1 MNTLKFSTDVPEKI
15 TQIVL
20 PIISKDILPKVLP
33 NVDWKNIDFEAKKG
47 ENLSIF
53 HNSKKY
59 YLVGLGESP
68 TFGSTLETITKASI
82 NRLDKF
88 SKEIAIDFTG
98 LNSERNFRELLD
110 ATVNG
115 FISGTYDISLYKS
128 DKKDSAFQFSEIH
141 LICEGSELN
150 QEAGNRG
157 KQTAEVQHSI
167 MDLVNAP
174 ANYMQPKHLAEWTVE
189 SGKKY
194 DYEVK
199 IIDKAEAERIGLHSF
214 LSVNRGSSTEPKF
227 IIAEY
232 KPKNPTEKLKKIGL
246 VGKGVTY
253 DTGGLSIKTAGMHYM
268 KSDMGGAA
276 MVLGTLE
283 LVARLQLPVHLIVIV
298 PATENDVDANST
310 KPGDVIGS
318 YSGKTI
324 EVIDTDAEGRLVLA
338 DGLNYMV
345 KNYSPEILIDAA
357 TLTGSSVRALGEK
370 VAAMF
375 STDKELGA
383 QFVKIGEDTEEYV
396 WELPLWDFYAREMDS
411 DIADIKNFHGKPT
424 AGSITAAK
432 FLQFFTENHSK
443 WLHFDIAGV
452 AFGSSPYGKDKNAT
466 GYGARLLMEFLR
478 KMD

>member
-1 MNTLKFSTDVPEKI
+1 MNMLHFSTEVSA
-15 TQIVL
+15 QISQ
-20 PIISKDILPKVLP
+20 IIIPVTSKKTLTEIIPDL
-33 NVDWKNIDFEAKKG
+33 DWENIDFEAKKG
-47 ENLSIF
+47 ENLSVF
-53 HNSKKY
+53 HNAKKY
-59 YLVGLGESP
+59 YLFGLGESP
-68 TFGSTLETITKASI
+68 TFESTLHVFIKSSV
-82 NRLDKF
+82 NRLNKF
-88 SKEIAIDFTG
+88 SKEIAIDFAG
-98 LNSERNFRELLD
+98 LSGEANFSELLD
-110 ATVNG
+110 ASVNG
-115 FISGTYDISLYKS
+115 LISATYDISLYKS
-128 DKKDSAFQFSEIH
+128 DKENSFQFSEIH
-141 LICEGSELN
+141 LVCENSESN

-157 KQTAEVQHSI
+157 KNTAEVQHRM

-174 ANYMQPKHLAEWTVE
+174 ANYLQPKHLAEWTVE

-199 IIDKAEAERIGLHSF
+199 IVDKAEAEEIGLHSF
-214 LSVNRGSSTEPKF
+214 LAVNQGSVTEPKF

-232 KPKNPTEKLKKIGL
+232 KPKNPTKIVKKIGL

-298 PATENDVDANST
+298 PATENDVDAHSV

-345 KNYSPEILIDAA
+345 KNYNPEILIDAA
-357 TLTGSSVRALGEK
+357 TLTGNSVLALGTK
-370 VAAMF
+370 VGAMYT
-375 STDKELGA
+375 TDKELA
-383 QFVKIGEDTEEYV
+383 EIFTKIGEETGEYT
-396 WELPLWDFYAREMDS
+396 WQLPLWDFYAREMDS
-411 DIADIKNFHGKPT
+411 DIADIKNYHGKPT

-432 FLQFFTENHSK
+432 FLQFFTEEHPK
-443 WLHFDIAGV
+443 WVHFDMAGV
-452 AFGSSPYGKDKNAT
+452 AFGPTPYGKDKNAT

-478 KMD
+478 KTN